1 MHLAGITHRD
11 LRPENIILSDESDLQ
26 SLKLYNFKDNREA
39 MVKARNY
46 FAAPEILENGTS
58 GDSPKRD
65 LWSLGVMTYFFFT
78 AKFPVFHENG

>member
-1 MHLAGITHRD
+1 
-11 LRPENIILSDESDLQ
+11 
-26 SLKLYNFKDNREA
+26 

-58 GDSPKRD
+58 ADSPKRD